1 MHEKGTR
8 RGQRFRSLG
17 PHPDPT
23 DYVCSVVICF
33 LFGVSETTGTQVIAL
48 MFLHEPT
55 SKNTDMLLMTVVHE
69 IFGPPESVLMDCP
82 DIARS

>member
-1 MHEKGTR
+1 
-8 RGQRFRSLG
+8 
-17 PHPDPT
+17 
-23 DYVCSVVICF
+23 
-33 LFGVSETTGTQVIAL
+33 VIAL